1 MPRLFDP
8 YNEKIIREFMLE
20 NPNHPSP
27 FAELSR
33 KIPFNNKQISHHWN
47 DKLNPLLCPD
57 PLSDIERIFIHNWAR
72 NNQQNGTY
80 NWKHCQSEMRITF
93 NKLHSTNKIKN
104 AWNSEQ
110 KRLARE
116 VGNEIGISVQT
127 TTTFISSSS
136 LSINLMNNNNNEVE
150 YFTRTPI
157 SSLLTVNDDI
167 ILSSPPSPIEPYFRP
182 DLTKNDRNYLLNI
195 TFGYWKYH

>member
-8 YNEKIIREFMLE
+8 YNEKIIKEFMLE

-33 KIPFNNKQISHHWN
+33 KIPFNNKQII
-47 DKLNPLLCPD
+47 CPD

-72 NNQQNGTY
+72 NNRQNGTY
-80 NWKHCQSEMRITF
+80 NWKHCQNEMRITF

-136 LSINLMNNNNNEVE
+136 SSSSSSLSINLMNNNKVE

-195 TFGYWKYH
+195 TFGYWRYH

>member
-27 FAELSR
+27 FAEL
-33 KIPFNNKQISHHWN
+33 I
-47 DKLNPLLCPD
+47 CPD

-150 YFTRTPI
+150 YFTRTSI